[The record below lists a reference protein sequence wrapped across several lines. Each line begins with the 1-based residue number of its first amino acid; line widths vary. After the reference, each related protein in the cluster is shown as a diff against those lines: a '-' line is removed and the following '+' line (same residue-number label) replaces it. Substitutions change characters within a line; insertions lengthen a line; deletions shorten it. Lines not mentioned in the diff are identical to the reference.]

1 MLIKT
6 LSSSIKKIKMKK
18 IISLPV
24 IFSFYFFAAM
34 PNSAGAQSMSE
45 NRDIVKSESLSP
57 AMELTKYSNN
67 EIAEINSVTELNQKA
82 TRDFKKT
89 FRDVNNEKWY
99 TIKNGFLAEFSLNTT
114 KNRVV
119 YDKKGNWK
127 YTVSYYEEKNLP
139 AEIKAIVKPVYY
151 DYTISR
157 VEEIHANDQVIY
169 FVHVQNDS
177 RLKTLRVCEG
187 EMELTE
193 DLPKSN

>member
-1 MLIKT
+1 
-6 LSSSIKKIKMKK
+6 MKK

-24 IFSFYFFAAM
+24 IFSFFCFTVLLNKA
-34 PNSAGAQSMSE
+34 NAQTMAE
-45 NRDIVKSESLSP
+45 NRDIVKSESLS
-57 AMELTKYSNN
+57 AVMELTKNSNN

-89 FRDVNNEKWY
+89 FSDVNNEKWY
-99 TIKNGFLAEFSLNTT
+99 SIKNGFLAEFSLNTT

-127 YTVSYYEEKNLP
+127 YTVSYYDEKNLP
-139 AEIKAIVKPVYY
+139 VEIKAIVKPVYY
-151 DYTISR
+151 DYAISR
-157 VEEIHANDQVIY
+157 VEEVHANDQIVY

-187 EMELTE
+187 EMDLIE